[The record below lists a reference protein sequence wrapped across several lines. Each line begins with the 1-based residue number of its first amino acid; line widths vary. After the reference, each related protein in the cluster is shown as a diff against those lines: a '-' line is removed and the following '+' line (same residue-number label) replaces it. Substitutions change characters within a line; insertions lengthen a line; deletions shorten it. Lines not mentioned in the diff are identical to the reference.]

1 MADTS
6 INLASLDFE
15 KIKDNL
21 RQYLQRSD
29 SPFKDYL
36 YEGSNI
42 AELIDLLSYNT
53 YLNTFYLNMVGSE
66 MFLDS
71 AQLRDSVSSHAKE
84 LAYVPRSYRSAVA
97 SISFNVTPSAPIGA
111 LFVPKG
117 TTFTSKVGSNT
128 FTFSTADN
136 LTIPASNT
144 GIIYANLDI
153 YEGIYVSDSFI
164 LNSSNTVQRFVLSNP
179 TVDTRSI
186 TVSVVENNGANVY
199 SYTRATSFLGLTSTS
214 PVYYLQ
220 VAENSQY
227 EILFGDNYISKKPKN
242 GSIIIVEYRVSNG
255 SLPNGASIFTIDGP
269 ISGQANIATIK
280 TVTGA
285 TGGDINESI
294 ESIKLNAPR
303 HYQNQERA
311 ITTLDYES
319 LLKTNFPE
327 VIAVSAFGGEE
338 ADIPVYGKVYVSI
351 DVKNIDGLPD
361 SLRRTYYDFLKVRC
375 PVSIDPVIITPE
387 YTYLEPYTRVRYNTN
402 KTTLKTS
409 DMRTIVTSTIS
420 KYNIDNLSDFKKTL
434 RYSNLVTKID
444 QSHQSII
451 SNDTYI
457 RPYKTIAPDTTIPK
471 NFIVN
476 FSFPLS
482 PFNNQTADN
491 LTEETQSI
499 TTEPFVYDLKTC
511 YLMDDGQGI
520 MNIVTRTTNNKY
532 QLVKKIGTV
541 DYKKG
546 IININSFNAYAP
558 NGLKV
563 YADTV
568 TKDITA
574 IKNNI
579 LTILDKDIVV
589 NIEQVSE

>member
-53 YLNTFYLNMVGSE
+53 YLNSFYLNMVGSE

-71 AQLRDSVSSHAKE
+71 AQLRDSVASHAKE

-97 SISFNVTPSAPIGA
+97 DISFSITPVSPIGA
-111 LFVPKG
+111 LLVPKG
-117 TTFTSKVGSNT
+117 TTFTTKVGSNT
-128 FTFSTADN
+128 FTFSTAEN
-136 LTIPASNT
+136 STIPASED
-144 GIIYANLDI
+144 GIFYANLSI

-164 LNSSNTVQRFVLSNP
+164 VDPSNTNQRFVLSNP

-186 TVSVVENNGANVY
+186 TVSVVENNGANIY
-199 SYTRATSFLGLTSTS
+199 SYTRATSFLGLTETS

-227 EILFGDNYISKKPKN
+227 EILFGDNYVSKKPKN
-242 GSIIIVEYRVSNG
+242 GSIVVVEYRVCNAN
-255 SLPNGASIFTIDGP
+255 LPNGASVFTIDGP
-269 ISGQANIATIK
+269 ISGQANISSIK
-280 TVTGA
+280 TLTGA
-285 TGGDINESI
+285 TGGDVNESI

-327 VIAVSAFGGEE
+327 IIAVSAFGGEE
-338 ADIPVYGKVYVSI
+338 ADTPVYGKVYVSV

-361 SLRRTYYDFLKVRC
+361 SLRKTYYDFLKTRC
-375 PVSIDPVIITPE
+375 SVSIDPVIITPE
-387 YTYLEPYTRVRYNTN
+387 YTYLELYTRVRYNIN
-402 KTTLKTS
+402 KTTLKTT
-409 DMRTIVTSTIS
+409 DMRTIITSIVS

-444 QSHQSII
+444 QAHQSII
-451 SNDTYI
+451 SNDTFI
-457 RPYKTIAPDTTIPK
+457 RPYKIITPNTDIPK
-471 NFIVN
+471 NFVIN

-482 PFNNQTADN
+482 PFNNQTAEN
-491 LTEETQSI
+491 LTEESRSI
-499 TTEPFVYDLKTC
+499 TSDPFLYDQRTC
-511 YLMDDGQGI
+511 YLNDDGQGT
-520 MNIVTRTTNNKY
+520 MNIVTRTDNNQY
-532 QLVKKIGTV
+532 QIINRIGTV

-546 IININSFNAYAP
+546 SINISNFNAYAP
-558 NGLKV
+558 DGLKV
-563 YADTV
+563 FADTV

-574 IKNNI
+574 SKNTI
-579 LTILDKDIVV
+579 LTILDKDIIVD
-589 NIEQVSE
+589 IEQVNE